1 MCGKICVMN
10 ESKKTILKII
20 LSIIVIGLI
29 ILVGYLV
36 LDYFGLLSLTREQIQ
51 AYIRKTGA
59 LAPLAFIFIT
69 FLQVTFIPI
78 PSTVTIL
85 AGNFLFGFWLSYL
98 YSFIGLI
105 LGSVVAFLLGR
116 VIGKPFVQWVA
127 GGKDKL
133 DNWVKRL
140 KGREN
145 VFLFFAFL
153 FPFFPDDFL
162 CTLAGILPVK
172 FSVFMIMQ
180 IFTRITSIGG
190 NLLFLSGEV
199 IAYEGVGL
207 VVIIALIILGIA
219 SFVLSMIYAD
229 KLNALFDKFVN
240 KFKKKN
246 R

>member
-1 MCGKICVMN
+1 MN

-51 AYIRKTGA
+51 TYIHKTGA

-116 VIGKPFVQWVA
+116 VIGKPFAQWVA

-162 CTLAGILPVK
+162 CALAGILPVK

>member
-51 AYIRKTGA
+51 AYIHKTGA

-162 CTLAGILPVK
+162 CTLAGILPIK

>member
-51 AYIRKTGA
+51 TYIHKTGA

-162 CTLAGILPVK
+162 CTLAGILPIK

-180 IFTRITSIGG
+180 IFTRTTSIGG

-240 KFKKKN
+240 KIKKKN

>member
-1 MCGKICVMN
+1 MN

-20 LSIIVIGLI
+20 LSITVIGLI

-51 AYIRKTGA
+51 TYIHKTGA

-116 VIGKPFVQWVA
+116 VIGKPFAQWVA

>member
-51 AYIRKTGA
+51 AYIHKTGA

-162 CTLAGILPVK
+162 CTLAGILPIK

-240 KFKKKN
+240 KIKKKN